1 MKTIFSPFLS
11 KRNTTQWVMLQV
23 LLALVPAF
31 LVKVY
36 FFGVGVLV
44 QFALALA
51 TALFF
56 EALCLRLRKRKALPA
71 LSDFSA
77 TLTAALLALA
87 MPALGVWWLIVLAT
101 AFAIVIGKHLF
112 GGLGQNPFNLAML
125 GFALVILSYPA
136 DMARWPTPDTVLPA
150 IQQIAWIFTSQ
161 LDALGKLPLDM
172 VTRATPLD
180 GIASATPLDLTKTA
194 LRLETQH
201 ATLPWL
207 PNMQGLNLTASYALA
222 GAYLVGGLFMWR
234 RKLIKHHTA
243 LSMLTGITL
252 ISGALWLYND
262 TLFSSP
268 MFHWLSGATLIGAF
282 FIVTDPVTSPT
293 TIKGQWIYGLLIGI
307 FTYVIRVFG
316 NFPDGLAFAV
326 LIMNIAT
333 PLIDQYTQ
341 PKVFGRKDEP

>member
-1 MKTIFSPFLS
+1 MKMIFSPFLS

-23 LLALVPAF
+23 LLALIPAF
-31 LVKVY
+31 LVKVS

-44 QFALALA
+44 QLVLAIV

-56 EALCLRLRKRKALPA
+56 EAACLRLRKRKALPA

-87 MPALGVWWLIVLAT
+87 MPALGAWWLIVLAT

-125 GFALVILSYPA
+125 GFALVILSYPSE
-136 DMARWPTPDTVLPA
+136 MARWPTPDKVLPA
-150 IQQIAWIFTSQ
+150 AQQIAWIFTSQ
-161 LDALGKLPLDM
+161 LNVLGGLSLDA
-172 VTRATPLD
+172 
-180 GIASATPLDLTKTA
+180 IASATPLDLTKTEI
-194 LRLETQH
+194 RLTTTH

-207 PNMQGLNLTASYALA
+207 PNTQGLNLTASYALA

-234 RKLIKHHTA
+234 RKLIKYHTA
-243 LSMLTGITL
+243 LSMLIGITL
-252 ISGALWLYND
+252 ISSALWLYND
-262 TLFSSP
+262 ALFSSP
-268 MFHWLSGATLIGAF
+268 GFHLLSGATLIGAF

-293 TIKGQWIYGLLIGI
+293 TVKGQWIFGLLIGI
-307 FTYVIRVFG
+307 LTYVIRVFG

-341 PKVFGRKDEP
+341 PKVFGRKDES

>member
-11 KRNTTQWVMLQV
+11 KRNTTQWIMLQV
-23 LLALVPAF
+23 LLALIPAL

-44 QFALALA
+44 QLVLAVA

-56 EALCLRLRKRKALPA
+56 EAVCLRLRQRKALPA
-71 LSDFSA
+71 LGDFSA
-77 TLTAALLALA
+77 ALTAALLALS
-87 MPALGVWWLIVLAT
+87 MPALGAWWLIVLAT
-101 AFAIVIGKHLF
+101 AFAIVIGKQLF

-125 GFALVILSYPA
+125 GFALVILSYPSE
-136 DMARWPTPDTVLPA
+136 MARWPTPETVLPA
-150 IQQIAWIFTSQ
+150 AQQIAWIFTSQ
-161 LDALGKLPLDM
+161 LDALGGLTLD
-172 VTRATPLD
+172 A
-180 GIASATPLDLTKTA
+180 IASATPLDLTKTE
-194 LRLETQH
+194 LRLATTH
-201 ATLPWL
+201 ASLPWL
-207 PNMQGLNLTASYALA
+207 PNTQGLNLTASYALA
-222 GAYLVGGLFMWR
+222 GAYLIGGLFMWR
-234 RKLIKHHTA
+234 RKLIKHHTT
-243 LSMLTGITL
+243 LSMLAGITL

-268 MFHWLSGATLIGAF
+268 IFHFLSGATLIGAF

-293 TIKGQWIYGLLIGI
+293 TVKGQWIFGLLIGI
-307 FTYVIRVFG
+307 LTYVIRVFG

-341 PKVFGRKDEP
+341 PKVFGRKDES